1 MGYDATSGISPSPYK
16 AFCPL
21 SYPSLEPLTELPAFP
36 IIEDDLCSSASESII
51 GTPSSQSSLG
61 LSGMFDIDSFFNYQF
76 NDWSTASSSS
86 QLSTPPL
93 SCSGSDTVTEAEMF
107 SLPFDQSPTL
117 SSTAIFPLDF
127 PDSLPGST
135 QDVDWSPV
143 LSALRDGDPEIMRWF
158 IETYQ
163 ASNQT
168 QTSVHDDDVLM
179 QTGSAPK
186 PPSPQLSD
194 TLLHEP
200 ALSTFVA
207 PWSNHSKDPSILPPL
222 HQPQPVRPIPPIPIK
237 DLAAAAVAA
246 LRHSKPRGPRD
257 ALSPLSLLCQPVTND
272 VRRPRK
278 PTS

>member
-1 MGYDATSGISPSPYK
+1 
-16 AFCPL
+16 
-21 SYPSLEPLTELPAFP
+21 
-36 IIEDDLCSSASESII
+36 
-51 GTPSSQSSLG
+51 
-61 LSGMFDIDSFFNYQF
+61 
-76 NDWSTASSSS
+76 
-86 QLSTPPL
+86 
-93 SCSGSDTVTEAEMF
+93 MF

-135 QDVDWSPV
+135 QDVDWLPV